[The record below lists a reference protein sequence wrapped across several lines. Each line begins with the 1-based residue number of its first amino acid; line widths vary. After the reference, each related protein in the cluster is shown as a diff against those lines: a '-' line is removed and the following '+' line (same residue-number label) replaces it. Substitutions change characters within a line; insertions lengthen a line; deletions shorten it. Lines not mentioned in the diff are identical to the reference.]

1 MVRNWG
7 RMVGNWG
14 RMVGNWGW
22 VVGNWGRM
30 MGNWGGVIGKWGRMG
45 VRCRVKGCFWRMDRL
60 GVMVR
65 VNIRV
70 MWGNGMD

>member
-1 MVRNWG
+1 MVGNWSG
-7 RMVGNWG
+7 MVGNWG
-14 RMVGNWGW
+14 RMVGY
-22 VVGNWGRM
+22 WGRM
-30 MGNWGGVIGKWGRMG
+30 
-45 VRCRVKGCFWRMDRL
+45 VRCRVMGCWGMNRL

>member
-1 MVRNWG
+1 MGNWSG
-7 RMVGNWG
+7 MVGNWG
-14 RMVGNWGW
+14 RMVGY
-22 VVGNWGRM
+22 WGRM
-30 MGNWGGVIGKWGRMG
+30 VGYWGRMVG
-45 VRCRVKGCFWRMDRL
+45 YWGRMVGQWSRMMVRCRVMGCWGMNRL